1 MTRAWR
7 PLIDALVE
15 EEPDTVYA
23 EWTGDD
29 RRALNW
35 RRDGETYS
43 PTALVSTILAEVGI
57 TPSTIP
63 GRSTGFC
70 LVTRIRPGCQAVDGS
85 GRALTPPLERAC
97 LEAPYHLGSNFP
109 VS

>member
-1 MTRAWR
+1 VLTLKLEQFTRAWR

-29 RRALNW
+29 RRALKW

-43 PTALVSTILAEVGI
+43 PTAIVSTILAEFGI

-63 GRSTGFC
+63 GPDYW
-70 LVTRIRPGCQAVDGS
+70 LLPS
-85 GRALTPPLERAC
+85 GRSMYEESELFDQSAC
-97 LEAPYHLGSNFP
+97 EPFSADAQPTE
-109 VS
+109 

>member
-1 MTRAWR
+1 VAILNPLGVLSPGDVLTLKLDQFTRAWR
-7 PLIDALVE
+7 PPIDALVE

-57 TPSTIP
+57 TPA
-63 GRSTGFC
+63 RS
-70 LVTRIRPGCQAVDGS
+70 
-85 GRALTPPLERAC
+85 RAGVLAS
-97 LEAPYHLGSNFP
+97 A
-109 VS
+109 